1 MDAQTFLLHL
11 IRIKFGFM
19 ACFHYIFVPLTLGL
33 IVSVACMETAFV
45 RTRAKAWELAARFWF
60 GLFLLG
66 WVAGV
71 ATGYPLRAQLLS
83 DWGNYFVY
91 VKPMLDQVVPIET
104 ALGPVMLVGVV
115 TLAIFGSR
123 LYPGIR
129 TAITWGLV
137 GLMTCQAVT
146 ILSVNAWMQHPTREL
161 FLNPMALST
170 VTHVL
175 CAALVCASTVICGI
189 SIIYLHR
196 GRHLP
201 VARVSLRAG
210 LLLGALSS
218 VFVIVTGHLSAEHV
232 ARYQPMKFAAL
243 EGLWREEHGPAAW
256 IAFALPDSVA
266 QANRIEI
273 RLPYLMSVLTGH
285 GLSGSP
291 PGIREVLAEQQERI
305 RRAARDT
312 AGSSDLQGYRAL
324 YTQEKIRSHQPVSD
338 DELIQRAAARTVPD
352 VPVLFAGFRLM
363 AMIGLGMLAA
373 FTLGLLFQE
382 RLQYERRRWLL
393 LAVPALLPLP
403 WLATLAGW
411 IITEMG
417 RQPWAVYGYLPTFQG
432 ARLPTLAQG
441 VWGTISIV
449 SAYLL
454 LAVAFVLLS
463 LRLVWLGPTARAAG
477 TITTELTALTSP
489 TWQPR
494 LAATSKQV
502 SCK

>member
-1 MDAQTFLLHL
+1 MDAPTFLLHL

-60 GLFLLG
+60 RLFLLG

-71 ATGYPLRAQLLS
+71 ATGYPLRAQLMS
-83 DWGNYFVY
+83 DWGNYFAY
-91 VKPMLDQVVPIET
+91 VKPMLDRVVPIET
-104 ALGPVMLVGVV
+104 AIGPAMLVGVV
-115 TLAIFGSR
+115 TVTAFGFR
-123 LYPGIR
+123 LYPAIR
-129 TAITWGLV
+129 MAIVWGLV
-137 GLMTCQAVT
+137 ALMTCQAVT
-146 ILSVNAWMQHPTREL
+146 ILSLNAWMQHPTQDL

-218 VFVIVTGHLSAEHV
+218 VCVIVTGHLSAEHV

-256 IAFALPDSVA
+256 VAFAVPDSAA
-266 QANRIEI
+266 QANRMEI

-291 PGIREVLAEQQERI
+291 PGIREVLADQQERI
-305 RRAARDT
+305 RRSARDT
-312 AGSSDLQGYRAL
+312 GSSPDLQGYRSL
-324 YTQEKIRSHQPVSD
+324 YAQEKIRSHDAVSD

-373 FTLGLLFQE
+373 FSLGLLFRE
-382 RLQYERRRWLL
+382 RLQHERRRWLV

-403 WLATLAGW
+403 WLATFAGW

-417 RQPWAVYGYLPTFQG
+417 RQPWAVYGYLPTSQG
-432 ARLPTLAQG
+432 AQLPTLAQG
-441 VWGTISIV
+441 VWGTIGIV

-454 LAVAFVLLS
+454 IAVAFVLLS
-463 LRLVWLGPTARAAG
+463 VRLVWLGPTARAAG
-477 TITTELTALTSP
+477 TVTKELTALTVP
-489 TWQPR
+489 T
-494 LAATSKQV
+494 
-502 SCK
+502 

>member
-1 MDAQTFLLHL
+1 MDVQTFLLHL

-60 GLFLLG
+60 RLFLLG
-66 WVAGV
+66 WVTGV
-71 ATGYPLRAQLLS
+71 ATGYPLRAQLMS
-83 DWGNYFVY
+83 DWGNYFAY
-91 VKPMLDQVVPIET
+91 VKPMLDRVVPIET
-104 ALGPVMLVGVV
+104 AIGPAMLVGVV
-115 TLAIFGSR
+115 TLTVLGSR
-123 LYPGIR
+123 LYPTIR
-129 TAITWGLV
+129 MALVWGLV
-137 GLMTCQAVT
+137 ALMTCQAVT
-146 ILSVNAWMQHPTREL
+146 ILSLNAWMQHPTRDL
-161 FLNPMALST
+161 FLNPMAFST

-218 VFVIVTGHLSAEHV
+218 VFVIVTGHLSAEQV

-256 IAFALPDSVA
+256 VAFAVPDSVA
-266 QANRIEI
+266 QANRMEI
-273 RLPYLMSVLTGH
+273 RVPYLMSLLTGH
-285 GLSGSP
+285 GLTGSP
-291 PGIREVLAEQQERI
+291 PGIREVLADQRERI
-305 RRAARDT
+305 RRSIGDT
-312 AGSSDLQGYRAL
+312 GNSSDMQGYRTL
-324 YTQEKIRSHQPVSD
+324 YAQEKTRSHDPVSD
-338 DELIQRAAARTVPD
+338 DELIQRAAARTVPE

-363 AMIGLGMLAA
+363 ALIGLGMLAA
-373 FTLGLLFQE
+373 FTLGLLFRE
-382 RLQYERRRWLL
+382 RLQHERRRWLV

-432 ARLPTLAQG
+432 AQLPTLAQG

-449 SAYLL
+449 SAYML

-463 LRLVWLGPTARAAG
+463 LRLVWLGPTARTAG
-477 TITTELTALTSP
+477 TITTELAALTAP
-489 TWQPR
+489 T
-494 LAATSKQV
+494 
-502 SCK
+502 